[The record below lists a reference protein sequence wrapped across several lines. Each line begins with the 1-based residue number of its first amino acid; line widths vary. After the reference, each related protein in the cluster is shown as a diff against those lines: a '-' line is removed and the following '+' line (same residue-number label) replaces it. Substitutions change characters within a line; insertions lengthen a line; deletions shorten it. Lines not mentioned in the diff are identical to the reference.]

1 MKKILII
8 FGTRPEA
15 IKMAPVIK
23 EFEKHPQIFE
33 IKVCVTAQHRQMLDQ
48 VLEVFSI
55 TPDFDLDIMT
65 DNQDI
70 YDITVNVLSKIKN
83 ILQSELPDLVLVHG
97 DTTTTFAASLAA
109 FYRQIKV
116 GHVEAGL
123 RTNNI
128 YSPFPEEMNRL
139 LTTRLSTYN
148 FAPTQS
154 NKENLINEGVREDG
168 IIVTGNTVV
177 DALLMMIEK
186 IENDPKMLQNIQNT
200 ISSSGYPVM
209 NRTPERKLLL
219 ITGHRREN
227 FGEGFQNICEAIREI
242 ASKYTNLDLVYPVH
256 MNPNVTVPVQRILSG
271 IDNVYLINPLPYEAF
286 IFLMKLSHIIL
297 TDSGGIQEEAPSL
310 SIPTVVMR
318 DTTERWEAVDA
329 GTVVLVGTDKQKIV
343 DTISRLMDNTEDYRN
358 MANSTNPYGDGRAAG
373 RIAEFLK
380 RELTWKQ

>member
-1 MKKILII
+1 MKKIVVT

-15 IKMAPVIK
+15 IKMTPVIK
-23 EFEKHPQIFE
+23 ELKKYPKKFDV
-33 IKVCVTAQHRQMLDQ
+33 KVCVTAQHRQMLDQ
-48 VLEVFSI
+48 VLEVFKI
-55 TPDFDLDIMT
+55 KPDFDLDIMIN
-65 DNQDI
+65 DQDI
-70 YDITVNVLSKIKN
+70 YDITVNILSKIKDVF
-83 ILQSELPDLVLVHG
+83 LSECPDLILVHG

-109 FYRQIKV
+109 FYQQIEV

-154 NKENLINEGVREDG
+154 NKENLINEGVEEDG
-168 IIVTGNTVV
+168 IIVTGNTVI
-177 DALLMMIEK
+177 DSLIMILDN
-186 IENDPKMLQNIQNT
+186 INNDPKLLQNIQNT
-200 ISSSGYPVM
+200 IVTSGFQVM
-209 NRTPERKLLL
+209 NRPPGKKLLL

-256 MNPNVTVPVQRILSG
+256 MNPNVKDPVKKILSG
-271 IDNVYLINPLPYEAF
+271 VDNIYLINPLPYEAF
-286 IFLMKLSHIIL
+286 IYLMKSSHIIL

-329 GTVVLVGTDKQKIV
+329 GTVALVGTDKQKII
-343 DTISRLMDNTEDYRN
+343 DTVSMLMDDSATYHK
-358 MANSTNPYGDGRAAG
+358 MANSINPYGDGRAAG
-373 RIAEFLK
+373 RIVAFLK
-380 RELTWKQ
+380 GN